1 MRTIV
6 DIPSA
11 DVAVLDA
18 ISRERRTSRAA
29 VIRDAVSRVIRERQ
43 DEAWRSA
50 IGSWKGK
57 FHEDSVDYVRR
68 IRTEWG
74 E

>member
-6 DIPSA
+6 DIPVS
-11 DVAVLDA
+11 DIAVLDA
-18 ISRERRTSRAA
+18 ISQERRVSRAA
-29 VIRDAVSRVIRERQ
+29 VIREAVSRVVRERQ

-57 FHEDSVDYVRR
+57 FDEDSVDYVRR
-68 IRTEWG
+68 IRAEWG